1 MVEGFKTA
9 GVLTTLK
16 HFPGSGEAAVDPHY
30 QLPLLDLDLERL
42 ETVELPPFRAGIE
55 AGAELLM
62 VGHQLVPTLT
72 GSSTVPVCG
81 SEQAIDGFL
90 RGDLGFDGVV
100 ISDALDMGA
109 LDQGPAQVVEII
121 AMMCSGTDL
130 LLCMPDIDL
139 TERVRLAVERGH
151 SRGLIPDQVLR
162 ASVARI
168 EKLRGSL
175 SLARSRPEVVGSEDH
190 QRLALDLARRSV
202 TLVRDDAAL
211 LPLSPGDT
219 GTILCL
225 EPEPVNVT
233 PADTTALY
241 SARLAEAIR
250 AYRPDATGII
260 YPHDPGHDDIAAAVA
275 AAREHDLVIVGTVNA
290 TSGQV
295 RLVEALLATGEPVV
309 TVAMRTPYDLAAYP
323 TAGTHLCTYSSHW
336 PSLQALAAGL
346 FGETRFEGHLPAD
359 IPGLYFRGHGIE
371 R

>member
-1 MVEGFKTA
+1 
-9 GVLTTLK
+9 
-16 HFPGSGEAAVDPHY
+16 
-30 QLPLLDLDLERL
+30 
-42 ETVELPPFRAGIE
+42 
-55 AGAELLM
+55 M

-175 SLARSRPEVVGSEDH
+175 SLAKSRPEIVGSEDH
-190 QRLALDLARRSV
+190 QRLAVDLARRSV
-202 TLVRDDAAL
+202 TLVRNHAGL
-211 LPLSPGDT
+211 LPLSPDGT
-219 GTILCL
+219 GSILCL

-241 SARLAEAIR
+241 PAQMGEAIR
-250 AYRPDATGII
+250 AYRPDATCMV
-260 YPHDPGHDDIAAAVA
+260 YPHDPGHDEIEAAVE

-290 TSGQV
+290 LPSQSQ
-295 RLVEALLATGEPVV
+295 LVEALLATGKPVIA
-309 TVAMRTPYDLAAYP
+309 VALRTPHDLAVYP
-323 TAGTHLCTYSSHW
+323 AVMTFVCTYSSHR
-336 PSLQALAAGL
+336 PSLQALASAL
-346 FGETRFEGHLPAD
+346 FGGAAFAGNLPAA
-359 IPGLYFRGHGIE
+359 IPGLYPRGHGIQT
-371 R
+371 